1 MELKDLKASL
11 SELSTDELM
20 ALVKDVRQSRRT
32 SKRPEPRAKAGIST
46 KKSAM
51 RAGASPSIEDL
62 MARMSPAEL
71 LAILQGKGK

>member
-20 ALVKDVRQSRRT
+20 ALIKDVRQSRRT
-32 SKRPEPRAKAGIST
+32 SKRPTPKAKPKAT
-46 KKSAM
+46 KAPAQSKVNVEM
-51 RAGASPSIEDL
+51 L
-62 MARMSPAEL
+62 MAQMSPAEL

>member
-20 ALVKDVRQSRRT
+20 ALMKDVRQSRRT
-32 SKRPEPRAKAGIST
+32 SKRPIPEAKPKAT
-46 KKSAM
+46 KAPVQNKM
-51 RAGASPSIEDL
+51 NVEML
-62 MARMSPAEL
+62 MKQMSPAEL